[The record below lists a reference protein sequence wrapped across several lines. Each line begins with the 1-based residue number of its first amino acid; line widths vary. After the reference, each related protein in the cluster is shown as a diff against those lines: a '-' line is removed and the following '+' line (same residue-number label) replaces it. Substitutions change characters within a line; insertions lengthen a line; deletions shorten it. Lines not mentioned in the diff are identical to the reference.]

1 MARFKNHLLV
11 VVGFAIAG
19 MIGAAF
25 GTGTAQ
31 AVVASL
37 VEVVNPGTSPVPTSV
52 TNPATSP
59 VLNSSVDD
67 AGRIAYQS
75 IVINP
80 TCNGFTGCVITF
92 PIVPTG
98 HRLVILHLMGN
109 IAVST
114 SSTSFVAGTSPIS
127 GTFLIGSGT
136 IFRFNSAA
144 PVFGFN
150 SLNDAVQLYVDAGNA
165 PGVAISTNGEFLLDP
180 QISLTGYE
188 LDCTVAAC
196 APIATQ

>member
-37 VEVVNPGTSPVPTSV
+37 VEVVNPTGSPVPTSV
-52 TNPATSP
+52 TNPGTSP
-59 VLNSSVDD
+59 VLSSSVDD
-67 AGRIAYQS
+67 PGRIAYQS
-75 IVINP
+75 LQTVSCTAESSCDFVLPTVPAGHRVVIQHIS
-80 TCNGFTGCVITF
+80 GIGSFTGTPTISYVNLKSNNQF
-92 PIVPTG
+92 VNFLVPTPNPG
-98 HRLVILHLMGN
+98 GRNFTAFDQPVLLYADPTDTVQVVWIVYG
-109 IAVST
+109 
-114 SSTSFVAGTSPIS
+114 SSASFS
-127 GTFLIGSGT
+127 GSNQQVTLI
-136 IFRFNSAA
+136 
-144 PVFGFN
+144 
-150 SLNDAVQLYVDAGNA
+150 
-165 PGVAISTNGEFLLDP
+165 
-180 QISLTGYE
+180 GYE